1 MAGIVWYSFSGCCD
15 GSVYQFQVITPPE
28 FTGNTYYIETTDYVG
43 CATIIGSGFN
53 SGYAITSYINS
64 SPFVYTS
71 CTQCISS
78 YPCPAGTTPTP
89 TSTGAP
95 TSTPS
100 NTPTRTPSRTPS
112 PSKTVTPTSTATP
125 TKTPTSTVTPTN
137 TPPNTSTKT
146 PTPTK
151 TPTISVTS
159 TNTPTGSITPTISQ
173 TPTNTPTNSITP
185 TISVTSSITPTIT
198 KTPTNTPT
206 NTPTTTPTKTPL
218 PTQTNTPSGQSP
230 TPTVSYSNT
239 PTPSEAANCSQ
250 NSFCIQISFTG
261 YSNYNGTYLNYG
273 EHNGK
278 SLFYNSN
285 IPSGGYIFYSN
296 SESRWVLSNALEGT
310 TVLFGPTGSDS
321 KCPDLDSSFLLNTC
335 PEPTPTIDYC
345 NVFSFDAV
353 FDCFVSPTPTVSP
366 TQSVTPTSTLTP
378 SPQNLC
384 LGKYVL
390 ASGSTISYPVPTSTP
405 SNTPSNL
412 PKECGISSTTIF
424 NVFSV
429 PFTSQNSKVLQ
440 DCTTLNQFFVGEP
453 VPFNYGAI
461 FTAVID
467 GSPYCVSYLQDSV
480 TTPLNS
486 LNEIQSGNLLECRFC
501 TPNPSN
507 TPTNSSTNTPTNSS
521 TPTVT
526 PSVTACMN
534 SFIDFNFIV
543 GLGVVGTINDSYV
556 LNDGRIVIAGNFT
569 QYRSTT
575 INNNICIINPNGTI
589 DNTFSVSV
597 TGMSGSITSIA
608 VDETNEAIYCNNG
621 LSGYISKL
629 NYDGTFDTT
638 FTSNISNGFNTQP
651 NKITLTNISQGTCDV
666 VVVGPSFFNIIS
678 TGYIYAL
685 NESGIESPRLSG
697 LTYFNNAP
705 RSITTDSNNKLICVG
720 NFTFYAYTSGLN
732 GIVRLNSN
740 GSIDNTFTLGAGFNG
755 LVRGV
760 LTDSNNN
767 IYCYGDFTSYNSS
780 TTTEL
785 VKISNTGSLSQSFN
799 IDTNNSINS
808 FKLNVSQNK
817 IYIGGDFTS
826 TPISS
831 LNFGN
836 VVAIY
841 TTDGSFDYTFSAFP
855 NLGTGISINVQSD
868 DKVLLFGNFT
878 SYNGVIGY
886 NGILRLYPCQ
896 IGITPT
902 PTRTPTNTVTPTMT
916 PTPTITPTPICPHII
931 STITGTSSN
940 YTSIV
945 YNENNNYYYTCTDN
959 GTIDIFDSSTFE
971 IVTSITG
978 TSQLRGMSI
987 DVSSN
992 QVYICDSTNNT
1003 LLVLDCSTDTIVNTI
1018 SVGTTPYDSFY
1029 DYNFDNIWV
1038 CNYGSN
1044 NVSIINRE
1052 YGIVVTTLTVSTNPI
1067 SIAMDLNTLYVYVA
1081 CEGTDSVTVI
1091 SNTWT
1096 VIATLSGSGLD
1107 GVQDV
1112 VFDQNSDIIYVSNYN
1127 NNSLTLISGLSIINN
1142 VSLPDSP
1149 TQMLYRSFG
1158 LVSDEIFILR
1168 PTINSV
1174 STFDTS
1180 TLQIN
1185 RTISGLGSV
1194 SSISWDYVNES
1205 NYLIGTTSNILNV
1218 LCADYESLPP
1228 TPTPSITNSN
1238 TPTPTPTI
1246 TPTNTITPSVTP
1258 SPIPA
1263 GTISTSTWTGDT
1275 SPTQFESINY
1285 DSLNSLFYV
1294 AGSFSNFDGN
1304 STDNT
1309 VLFDS
1314 NGNYDSSPLGPNN
1327 SIYSVTQYTGDT
1339 FLIGGYFSSYNATTQ
1354 HLIALVNAN
1363 GYTLENAI
1371 FNSPYPNYGG
1381 LAFLRKVV
1389 KLTNNKVLTSFAKN
1403 SPGSSL
1409 FKHNLD
1415 GSFDGTFFTGST
1427 EVGGIIYD
1435 FTPSPN
1441 ESQYILVGDF
1451 TQYSGVS
1458 SNQIVSL
1465 NSGGT
1470 VNQSSFTGSIDT
1482 GIGQQI
1488 IVTNDS
1494 KYLIGGTLTS
1504 YNSTS
1509 VNQLVKIDID
1519 GTIDTSFSARTFTS
1533 LTTITL
1539 IRQLSDNRYVIFGG
1553 FNGYDSQTARG
1564 FIVLNTD
1571 GSLDNSVN
1579 YFTTGWGGGGYPKD
1593 LYEDNNGIIVVGDFT
1608 SINGV
1613 ARNGTV
1619 KIFL

>member
-1 MAGIVWYSFSGCCD
+1 
-15 GSVYQFQVITPPE
+15 
-28 FTGNTYYIETTDYVG
+28 
-43 CATIIGSGFN
+43 
-53 SGYAITSYINS
+53 
-64 SPFVYTS
+64 
-71 CTQCISS
+71 
-78 YPCPAGTTPTP
+78 
-89 TSTGAP
+89 
-95 TSTPS
+95 
-100 NTPTRTPSRTPS
+100 
-112 PSKTVTPTSTATP
+112 
-125 TKTPTSTVTPTN
+125 
-137 TPPNTSTKT
+137 
-146 PTPTK
+146 
-151 TPTISVTS
+151 
-159 TNTPTGSITPTISQ
+159 
-173 TPTNTPTNSITP
+173 
-185 TISVTSSITPTIT
+185 VTSSITPTIT
-198 KTPTNTPT
+198 DTPTNTPT

-296 SESRWVLSNALEGT
+296 SENRWVLSNALEGT
-310 TVLFGPTGSDS
+310 TVLFGPTNSDS

-467 GSPYCVSYLQDSV
+467 GLPYCVSYLQDSV

-486 LNEIQSGNLLECRFC
+486 LSEIQSGNLLECRFC
-501 TPNPSN
+501 TPNPSS

-740 GSIDNTFTLGAGFNG
+740 GSIDNTFTLGTGFNG

-902 PTRTPTNTVTPTMT
+902 PTRTPTNTVTPTLT
-916 PTPTITPTPICPHII
+916 PTPTITPTSLCPHII

-971 IVTSITG
+971 VVTSIVG

-1003 LLVLDCSTDTIVNTI
+1003 LLVLDCSTNTIVNTI

-1044 NVSIINRE
+1044 NVNVINRE
-1052 YGIVVTTLTVSTNPI
+1052 FGVIVATISVSTNPI
-1067 SIAMDLNTLYVYVA
+1067 SMSMDLNTLYVYVA

-1091 SNTWT
+1091 SDSWT
-1096 VIATLSGSGLD
+1096 VLATLSGSGLD

-1142 VSLPDSP
+1142 ISLPDSP

-1194 SSISWDYVNES
+1194 TSISWDYVNES

-1228 TPTPSITNSN
+1228 TPTPSVTNSN

-1246 TPTNTITPSVTP
+1246 TSTITPTNSVTP
-1258 SPIPA
+1258 TITTTPSSTPLPA
-1263 GTISTSTWTGDT
+1263 G
-1275 SPTQFESINY
+1275 SI
-1285 DSLNSLFYV
+1285 DSLNVTWPDSALTSIMNEPGGIGNYLFAGTNSLSLTVTGTNTV
-1294 AGSFSNFDGN
+1294 ASVVTN
-1304 STDNT
+1304 SEFTPVKSVTTFGAWATGARVMDIIAFTGNT
-1309 VLFDS
+1309 VLFGGIFNNWNSSGADDLVILNSDYVKLSTFTSPFTDNNTFGYRYVNKLYKTNDNGILLSTRQTFVEGGPTGWGSMRKLTSTGGNFASFNQNGQTETSTTGLFGSSYTASPISNFAVKSDESQIVLVGNFTSYTISSSAYTANNIIAINSGGTIDS
-1314 NGNYDSSPLGPNN
+1314 
-1327 SIYSVTQYTGDT
+1327 TFTGGT
-1339 FLIGGYFSSYNATTQ
+1339 GTNAPINEIITVSTGGYLF
-1354 HLIALVNAN
+1354 
-1363 GYTLENAI
+1363 
-1371 FNSPYPNYGG
+1371 GG
-1381 LAFLRKVV
+1381 
-1389 KLTNNKVLTSFAKN
+1389 T
-1403 SPGSSL
+1403 
-1409 FKHNLD
+1409 
-1415 GSFDGTFFTGST
+1415 
-1427 EVGGIIYD
+1427 
-1435 FTPSPN
+1435 
-1441 ESQYILVGDF
+1441 F

-1458 SNQIVSL
+1458 VNSL
-1465 NSGGT
+1465 VKIDN
-1470 VNQSSFTGSIDT
+1470 TGSIDNT
-1482 GIGQQI
+1482 
-1488 IVTNDS
+1488 
-1494 KYLIGGTLTS
+1494 
-1504 YNSTS
+1504 
-1509 VNQLVKIDID
+1509 
-1519 GTIDTSFSARTFTS
+1519 FSARTFS
-1533 LTTITL
+1533 ALTRIDL
-1539 IRQLSDNRYVIFGG
+1539 IRENSLGKFVIFGK
-1553 FNGYDSQTARG
+1553 FDGYDGQVCRD
-1564 FIVLNTD
+1564 FIVLNSD
-1571 GSLDNSVN
+1571 GSLNVSYT
-1579 YFTTGWGGGGYPKD
+1579 YFTTSTLFSGTPYKVFTD
-1593 LYEDNNGIIVVGDFT
+1593 LLETSSSYIVTGLFY
-1608 SINGV
+1608 SINGYSREGLV
-1613 ARNGTV
+1613 EII
-1619 KIFL
+1619 K